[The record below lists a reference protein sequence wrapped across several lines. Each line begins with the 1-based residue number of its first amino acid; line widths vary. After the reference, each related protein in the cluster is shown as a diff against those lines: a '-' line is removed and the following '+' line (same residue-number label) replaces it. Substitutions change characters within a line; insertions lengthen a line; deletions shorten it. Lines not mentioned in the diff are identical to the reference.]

1 VYADL
6 ITIMIK
12 IMITILISFLLFISR
27 LDSGANQQVDVFRQ
41 KVGNLANDIA
51 AQ

>member
-1 VYADL
+1 
-6 ITIMIK
+6 
-12 IMITILISFLLFISR
+12 MITIKTLSLGFLRFLLFISR
-27 LDSGANQQVDVFRQ
+27 PKSGANQQVDVFRQ